1 MGGAQRLLVDRLSV
15 HYGKRCAVAG
25 VSLSVE
31 PGTVTSVVG
40 PNGAGKSSLL
50 NAVAGLIVP
59 SSGSVALDG
68 AEMAGTPA
76 EKTFR
81 RGLALVP
88 EGKRVFSSLTVE
100 ENMRL
105 AAAAFGAE
113 SAAQRIDECL
123 RLFPRVEGRR
133 KQRASYLS
141 GGEQQ
146 QLMIARSLVGRPRYL
161 LLDEPSMGLSPQL
174 VQEVFQIVTRLAADG
189 VGILLVEQFVRQ
201 AVAISAHVHLL
212 ARGRIA
218 RSFSGDEAR
227 TALAE
232 GDFFE
237 AYSGRAPGDSA

>member
-1 MGGAQRLLVDRLSV
+1 MAPTQQLIVDELSV
-15 HYGKRCAVAG
+15 HYGRRRAVSA
-25 VSLSVE
+25 VSLTVQ
-31 PGTVTSVVG
+31 PGMVTSVVG

-50 NAVAGLIVP
+50 NAIAGLIPP
-59 SSGSVALDG
+59 SSGSVVLNG
-68 AEMAGTPA
+68 AEIVGLPA

-88 EGKRVFSSLTVE
+88 EGKRVFASLTVE

-105 AAAAFGAE
+105 AAAAFGSE
-113 SAAQRIDECL
+113 DVMRRTDECL
-123 RLFPRVEGRR
+123 RLFPRIEGRR

-146 QLMIARSLVGRPRYL
+146 QLMIARSLVGRPAYL

-174 VQEVFQIVTRLAADG
+174 VQEVFQIVTKLAADG

-201 AVAISAHVHLL
+201 AVAISGHVHLL
-212 ARGRIA
+212 ARGSIV

-227 TALAE
+227 AALSE

-237 AYSGRAPGDSA
+237 AYSGRSRSEPT